1 MFDEYVRSRK
11 AAAEFKDDARRHV
24 GVLRG
29 HAASAARFFLPE
41 AAHFLVLQDS
51 LGVLA
56 PIVLCLGAHGVMFFF
71 MGKSCHGGS
80 KSSNSNAPVAIK
92 TAVPTSTDA

>member
-11 AAAEFKDDARRHV
+11 AAAEFKDDARRDV

-29 HAASAARFFLPE
+29 DAASAACFLCPRR
-41 AAHFLVLQDS
+41 LVF
-51 LGVLA
+51 
-56 PIVLCLGAHGVMFFF
+56 ILCLGAHSVMFFF

-80 KSSNSNAPVAIK
+80 KSSTSNAPVAIK
-92 TAVPTSTDA
+92 TPFPTSTDA

>member
-1 MFDEYVRSRK
+1 MNMPDQEKQPQNSK
-11 AAAEFKDDARRHV
+11 MMHV
-24 GVLRG
+24 GMWVCCAVMLLPLLVFFSRG
-29 HAASAARFFLPE
+29 GTLSG
-41 AAHFLVLQDS
+41 LQNS

-80 KSSNSNAPVAIK
+80 KSSNSNATIAAK
-92 TAVPTSTDA
+92 TSVPTSTDA

>member
-1 MFDEYVRSRK
+1 MM
-11 AAAEFKDDARRHV
+11 HV
-24 GVLRG
+24 GMWVCCAVMLLSLLVFFIRG
-29 HAASAARFFLPE
+29 GSFFG
-41 AAHFLVLQDS
+41 LQNS

-56 PIVLCLGAHGVMFFF
+56 PIALCLGAHGVMFFF

>member
-1 MFDEYVRSRK
+1 MSMSDQEKQPQNSK
-11 AAAEFKDDARRHV
+11 MMHV
-24 GVLRG
+24 GMWVCCAVMLLPLLVFFIRG
-29 HAASAARFFLPE
+29 GSFFG
-41 AAHFLVLQDS
+41 LQDS

-56 PIVLCLGAHGVMFFF
+56 PIALCLGAHGVMFFF

-80 KSSNSNAPVAIK
+80 KSSNSDAPVAIK

>member
-1 MFDEYVRSRK
+1 MNMSDQEKQPQNSK
-11 AAAEFKDDARRHV
+11 MMHV
-24 GVLRG
+24 GMWVCCAVMLLPLLVFFARG
-29 HAASAARFFLPE
+29 GSFFG
-41 AAHFLVLQDS
+41 LQDI

-56 PIVLCLGAHGVMFFF
+56 PIALCLGAHGVMFFF

-92 TAVPTSTDA
+92 TPVPTSTDA

>member
-1 MFDEYVRSRK
+1 MNMSDQEEQPQNSK
-11 AAAEFKDDARRHV
+11 MMHV
-24 GVLRG
+24 GMWVCCAVMLLPLLVFFVRG
-29 HAASAARFFLPE
+29 GSFFG
-41 AAHFLVLQDS
+41 LQDS

-56 PIVLCLGAHGVMFFF
+56 PIALCLGAHGVMFFF